1 MKLTTP
7 DWATDAPSLAHLA
20 IKIHAFDDVTH
31 GYAARAA
38 DKNTG
43 EPEHLYVLLPD
54 LEGYNNSQW
63 IKVTA
68 DGASYFTP
76 DGDVY
81 NLTHAALFA
90 FMKALPKPLHCY
102 ATCTP

>member
-1 MKLTTP
+1 MP
-7 DWATDAPSLAHLA
+7 HPIAHLA

-54 LEGYNNSQW
+54 LEGYNNSQL

-76 DGDVY
+76 DGDGY
-81 NLTHAALFA
+81 NLTHTALFA

-102 ATCTP
+102 AT

>member
-1 MKLTTP
+1 M
-7 DWATDAPSLAHLA
+7 
-20 IKIHAFDDVTH
+20 
-31 GYAARAA
+31 
-38 DKNTG
+38 N
-43 EPEHLYVLLPD
+43 VLLPD

-68 DGASYFTP
+68 ASYEC
-76 DGDVY
+76 Y

-102 ATCTP
+102 AT